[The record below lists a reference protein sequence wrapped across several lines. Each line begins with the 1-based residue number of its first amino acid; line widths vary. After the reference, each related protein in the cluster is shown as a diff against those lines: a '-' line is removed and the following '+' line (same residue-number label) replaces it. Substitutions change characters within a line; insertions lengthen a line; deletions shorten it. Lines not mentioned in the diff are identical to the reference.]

1 MSPKILSARH
11 AKASYNMVQGASLHT
26 MHNDI
31 MNEEDITGRQ
41 KEHWHQRDE
50 VSTSFTTN

>member
-50 VSTSFTTN
+50 VSTSFTIN